1 MFFVTGASRSG
12 KTSTISAL
20 VKREPKWTH
29 IVASSVLRDIG
40 RPLVNLDTTSAW
52 ANQLALAKELRRRG
66 FLHSRRVLL
75 DGHAVIELDAKPFP
89 IQDQAFDD
97 LAPYG
102 IATIHDTKDRIIER
116 RRAAS
121 RPSIS
126 EEELDLLQDRE
137 IEHSRSQATR
147 LGVPFLLVKSGDI
160 ESLSNWL
167 QGIQA

>member
-1 MFFVTGASRSG
+1 MFLVTGASRSG

-20 VKREPKWTH
+20 VKREPKWKH

-40 RPLVNLDTTSAW
+40 CPLVNLDTTSAW
-52 ANQLALAKELRRRG
+52 ENQLALAKELRRRG
-66 FLHSRRVLL
+66 LLHSPRVLL

-89 IQDQAFDD
+89 IQDEAFDD

-102 IATIHDTKDRIIER
+102 IATIHDTRDRIIER

-121 RPSIS
+121 RPNIS
-126 EEELDLLQDRE
+126 QAELELLQERE
-137 IEHSRSQATR
+137 IEHSRSQAVR
-147 LGVPFLLVKSGDI
+147 LGIPFLLVQSGDT

-167 QGIQA
+167 QRIQA